1 MCCIWSGVAF
11 WATSKAYV
19 LIGGLIG
26 PAVIMFYGRGF
37 VYFALNDFD
46 YFQNV
51 KKLNLAIDKHNE
63 NIASMEKKKADIQ
76 QQLLDGT
83 LMLPALPPPESDP
96 APAAVA
102 GEVPAPAAEGE
113 EDPEMNKPGL
123 PVPPPQPDQN
133 AAVQAMVEAERRKAE
148 EAEARRQAELEG
160 NEALKAEEAARRKRM
175 EEQLKLEKEEKE
187 RQA

>member
-1 MCCIWSGVAF
+1 
-11 WATSKAYV
+11 
-19 LIGGLIG
+19 
-26 PAVIMFYGRGF
+26 MFYGRGF

-83 LMLPALPPPESDP
+83 LMLPALPPPGSD
-96 APAAVA
+96 
-102 GEVPAPAAEGE
+102 PAPAAEGE

-123 PVPPPQPDQN
+123 PVPPTQPDQN

-148 EAEARRQAELEG
+148 EAEARRQAGLEG
-160 NEALKAEEAARRKRM
+160 NEALKAEEADRRKRM